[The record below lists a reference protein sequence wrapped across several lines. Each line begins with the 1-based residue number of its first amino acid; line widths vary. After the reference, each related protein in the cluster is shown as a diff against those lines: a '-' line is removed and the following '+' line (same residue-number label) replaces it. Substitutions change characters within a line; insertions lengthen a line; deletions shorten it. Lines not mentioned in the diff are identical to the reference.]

1 VLNDYFQPLLNENKA
16 GEIYFQFPKL
26 SEGVHKI
33 ELKAW
38 DVFNNSSTA
47 VIDFIVVK
55 QQTIEVER
63 FYNFPNPFSASTT
76 FSFQLNGPIE
86 GAFVTLDVLTLE
98 GKPIKRLVETIN
110 QKGLR
115 FIQMKW
121 NGFDVNGKKPQPGIY
136 LARLTIKAKSGRI
149 TSKVQK
155 LILL

>member
-1 VLNDYFQPLLNENKA
+1 
-16 GEIYFQFPKL
+16 
-26 SEGVHKI
+26 
-33 ELKAW
+33 
-38 DVFNNSSTA
+38 
-47 VIDFIVVK
+47 
-55 QQTIEVER
+55 
-63 FYNFPNPFSASTT
+63 
-76 FSFQLNGPIE
+76 LNGPTE